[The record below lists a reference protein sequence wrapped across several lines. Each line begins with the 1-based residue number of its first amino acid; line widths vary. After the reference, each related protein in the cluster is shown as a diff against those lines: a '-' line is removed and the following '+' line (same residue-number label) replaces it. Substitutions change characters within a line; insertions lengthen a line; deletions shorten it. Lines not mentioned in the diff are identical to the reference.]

1 MNDLVI
7 GMTYSREELNK
18 ILGAPEGCNCRI
30 VYDGHVCDDNP
41 EGEDE

>member
-7 GMTYSREELNK
+7 GMTYSREQLNK

-30 VYDGHVCDDNP
+30 VYDNHTC